1 MKAERYR
8 FLFLAFLLLLP
19 GRTIAETGGI
29 QVSGK
34 AKVSVVPDMATFTFA
49 IEGRGQE
56 LAVVKKDIDAR
67 TGNLVALCKATGVDT
82 KKITA
87 TEISIRPQYD
97 YQNKTFTGYAVS
109 RIVNVTLTHLDNYSA
124 LVSGAIDAGITTIRS
139 IVIDTSSRDDLLRD
153 ALQAAVEDAREK
165 AQFIARGAGVKL
177 GRVVNIIEGGMPVEA
192 ANYRLL
198 GAEAARVDGA
208 AVVEP
213 GEISI
218 TATVTVTFALD

>member
-1 MKAERYR
+1 MKAEKHH

-19 GRTIAETGGI
+19 GLAMADSRGI

-56 LAVVKKDIDAR
+56 LAAVKKDIDIR
-67 TGNLVALCKATGVDT
+67 TAKLVRLSKSTGVDT
-82 KKITA
+82 KNITA

-97 YQNKTFTGYAVS
+97 YQNKTFIAYAVS
-109 RIVNVTLTHLDNYSA
+109 RTVNVTLTNLDNYSA

-139 IVIDTSSRDDLLRD
+139 IVVDTSRRDDLLRD
-153 ALQAAVEDAREK
+153 ALQAAVQDAREK
-165 AQFIARGAGVKL
+165 AQIIARGADVEL
-177 GRVVNIIEGGMPVEA
+177 GRVVNIVEGGMPVEA

-198 GAEAARVDGA
+198 GAEAARVDGS

-218 TATVTVTFALD
+218 TAMVTVTFSLD